1 MWFSK
6 RFFFTHGLCSFE
18 ISKSITNKHN
28 KQNSI
33 TNKLMQLKIRPTIQT
48 PWISVLTFMQTEIH
62 TTKRIH
68 KHTKHCNTC
77 TLAAYHMYPVLDYWN
92 RKTRREWDALSSLI
106 SYINIHTILSFVYK
120 KKIKTNKITLC
131 LANMHIILFSPFL
144 PLYIHV
150 HVFRITLYVKPRIQN
165 TVKNRLYCSSDI
177 E

>member
-1 MWFSK
+1 M
-6 RFFFTHGLCSFE
+6 
-18 ISKSITNKHN
+18 SKSITNKHN

-33 TNKLMQLKIRPTIQT
+33 TNKFQLKIRLTIQT
-48 PWISVLTFMQTEIH
+48 PWISVLILCKQKYIQRNGFTNIQNIVIQSCALEV
-62 TTKRIH
+62 
-68 KHTKHCNTC
+68 
-77 TLAAYHMYPVLDYWN
+77 YHMYPVLDYWN
-92 RKTRREWDALSSLI
+92 RKTRREWNTLSSLI